1 MFIVALFTRAKG
13 GKQSKHPLTGEWIK
27 KLHTYTQWNIIQP
40 EKKKENLPFMIT
52 WMDLE
57 GIMPNEIS
65 KAEKNKYYIII

>member
-1 MFIVALFTRAKG
+1 MFTVALFTRTKG
-13 GKQSKHPLTGEWIK
+13 GKQSKHPLMGEWIK
-27 KLHTYTQWNIIQP
+27 KSCTYTQWNIIQP
-40 EKKKENLPFMIT
+40 EKKKENLPFVTT

>member
-1 MFIVALFTRAKG
+1 MEYHSAR
-13 GKQSKHPLTGEWIK
+13 
-27 KLHTYTQWNIIQP
+27 
-40 EKKKENLPFMIT
+40 KKKENLPFMTT